1 MYEKANGPV
10 VAVVREFCVLDKE
23 RVEGHLGVGFV
34 EVDQDKCVACDSCIT
49 TYKCPPMHYNEAG
62 KVELTHSCVRDAVH
76 VLMWCAQP
84 MPLLKEG
91 EIIMKYQIVI
101 AGIGGQG
108 AVFLVKVLSIASSLA
123 GQKCLGTENHGMSQR
138 GGSVSCYVKIGDF
151 YAPAIDEGQADL
163 LIALEGIEA
172 LRNVPVPQ
180 KGWNHRGQCR
190 CQISKIR
197 LRYFCH

>member
-1 MYEKANGPV
+1 
-10 VAVVREFCVLDKE
+10 
-23 RVEGHLGVGFV
+23 
-34 EVDQDKCVACDSCIT
+34 
-49 TYKCPPMHYNEAG
+49 
-62 KVELTHSCVRDAVH
+62 
-76 VLMWCAQP
+76 
-84 MPLLKEG
+84 
-91 EIIMKYQIVI
+91 MKYQIVI

-172 LRNVPVPQ
+172 LRNVQYLKKEGGTIVVNADAKFPKLDYATFTIDAFSKAKKKEFPIDALNVYMLGVTLALDPHFPFTC
-180 KGWNHRGQCR
+180 N
-190 CQISKIR
+190 QIEEAITMMNAKVAEKNIAV
-197 LRYFCH
+197 LHQAINDTKAKA